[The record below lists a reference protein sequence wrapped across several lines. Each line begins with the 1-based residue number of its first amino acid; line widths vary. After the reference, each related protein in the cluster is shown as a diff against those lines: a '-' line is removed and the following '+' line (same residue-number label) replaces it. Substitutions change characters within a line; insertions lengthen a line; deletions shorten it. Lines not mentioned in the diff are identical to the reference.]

1 MNDQNFTIKGNLKT
15 FYWGLRIAIIT
26 KYLTRESTETFDK
39 NNLNQLLLM
48 THAYRGGGRGNLK
61 NIYVYNNRHSGGYS
75 VPLYQRKQIKMKR
88 KKRKINET
96 KYTRGQCY
104 MLYT

>member
-1 MNDQNFTIKGNLKT
+1 MKT
-15 FYWGLRIAIIT
+15 SYWGLRIAVIT

-48 THAYRGGGRGNLK
+48 THAYGGNLK
-61 NIYVYNNRHSGGYS
+61 IYMYIITDTAEIIVFPCTNE
-75 VPLYQRKQIKMKR
+75 KKKKR
-88 KKRKINET
+88 KKRNINET
-96 KYTRGQCY
+96 KYTSGQCY

>member
-26 KYLTRESTETFDK
+26 KYLTRESTETLDK

-48 THAYRGGGRGNLK
+48 THAYGGG
-61 NIYVYNNRHSGGYS
+61 GG
-75 VPLYQRKQIKMKR
+75 I
-88 KKRKINET
+88 
-96 KYTRGQCY
+96 
-104 MLYT
+104 

>member
-26 KYLTRESTETFDK
+26 KYLTRESTETLDK

-48 THAYRGGGRGNLK
+48 THAYRGGGEGE
-61 NIYVYNNRHSGGYS
+61 S
-75 VPLYQRKQIKMKR
+75 
-88 KKRKINET
+88 KKYI
-96 KYTRGQCY
+96 CI
-104 MLYT
+104 